1 MTHYNFYSD
10 HIEVVLDGDVI
21 LDSRTSSMQRILDEL
36 YYDFTICDYHFPT
49 PLSRACFDSLC
60 SVVATLSNSSNYD
73 DAEAACI
80 ISNLFILCRRRN
92 FGHFRVNF
100 ITSK

>member
-21 LDSRTSSMQRILDEL
+21 LDSRKHSMRTILDEL
-36 YYDFTICDYHFPT
+36 YYDFTICTIYPT
-49 PLSRACFDSLC
+49 TSLSRAYFDSLC
-60 SVVATLSNSSNYD
+60 SVVATLSNSTNYD

-80 ISNLFILCRRRN
+80 ITNLFNLSRRRN